1 MFGFPNL
8 DDEVNVYDKRQSN
21 GFFSVIGTE
30 PIICKYRK
38 GDVLKVLLYEKP
50 LLEGYNRID
59 VLYVSVENY
68 VIIDTLDSKTNAKLW
83 RIHISFSNGT
93 ITGGGAEII
102 ENLDQKIRD
111 IKLNKLLY
119 EER

>member
-8 DDEVNVYDKRQSN
+8 DDQVNVYDKRQDN
-21 GFFSVIGTE
+21 GFFSVTGTE

-38 GDVLKVLLYEKP
+38 GDVLKVLLLEKP

-59 VLYVSVENY
+59 VLHISLESVI
-68 VIIDTLDSKTNAKLW
+68 VIDSIESKINNKVW
-83 RIHISFSNGT
+83 RIHMSFGNGL
-93 ITGGGAEII
+93 ITGGGAEVI

-111 IKLNKLLY
+111 IKLKNLGIW
-119 EER
+119 